1 LFFLFFISHPQRQK
15 YYQTIPIEK
24 FQIPKTSPEV
34 HYNASETYFY
44 NTSPKRLPRYVIDPN
59 LISENL
65 NINRMSISK
74 RPPTA
79 TVYA

>member
-1 LFFLFFISHPQRQK
+1 MFFCFCFCFISHPQRQK
-15 YYQTIPIEK
+15 YYQTIPVEK
-24 FQIPKTSPEV
+24 FQIPKTS
-34 HYNASETYFY
+34 SENVSDTYFY
-44 NTSPKRLPRYVIDPN
+44 NASPSRLQRYVIDPN

-65 NINRMSISK
+65 NVNRISISK